1 MKATFLAMRLSIS
14 QKSFIFLITRFR
26 QAMKT
31 MFRLFFLGV
40 VVIFPFAAEAQLL
53 SVSGYVKNYISGQ
66 PIENVTIY
74 ETNSG
79 IGTITNSDGFY
90 RLLLQSG
97 EQQLKIS
104 SAGFEDFKTTFAS
117 NAINGLIASFAGEAV
132 IRLPTTVPRFR
143 IWGEP
148 ISQHACSKQKAFSR
162 IRGEAMTWLWVT
174 RGPI

>member
-104 SAGFEDFKTTFAS
+104 SAGFEDFKTTFKVVADTVVS
-117 NAINGLIASFAGEAV
+117 VNVVPQNFTEKNFVAGKLDKDSANGNGQRSSV
-132 IRLPTTVPRFR
+132 RKR
-143 IWGEP
+143 
-148 ISQHACSKQKAFSR
+148 K
-162 IRGEAMTWLWVT
+162 
-174 RGPI
+174 